1 MKIRLISVC
10 LLICVLLGII
20 PMSAGAEDILETV
33 TPSSKTLYVSNS
45 CGDNTSGDGTSAK
58 PYKTFEAAYKKM
70 LATGGTI
77 VIIDG
82 PVKAFD
88 THTDEQKILDEC
100 QGTVYV
106 CGIADKDGN
115 YPTLDF
121 SRTSSGA
128 TVVNLGTSMVFYD
141 LTITNDGGNLWFAAA
156 FHELT
161 FGFNITMD
169 MSDGYAVK
177 LTGGY
182 QSNKITANQDSDRGC
197 NVNIYSGVFGDCY
210 LGNFADMSAKGAD
223 YTVDK
228 DSVFNLYGGEVQ
240 NIYGYRNADM
250 GEKSFMADATI
261 NMYGG
266 TVKEKI
272 IVRGQLISA
281 NGYKPTLNLYNGA
294 KPTDLGDTFKYNNRQ
309 YVNELFCRLS
319 VPEYVVGYVGVQDGS
334 ADGDKYNVRFVG
346 TVSSLGFDK
355 VGFEID
361 ASNGKEYD
369 TSCKRVY
376 TSILGDGK
384 EYKAAELGGNY
395 IFAVAIREIPRLH
408 DDVSFKVIPFIEI
421 GGLKYYAASQ
431 NVCYSKGEHA
441 ELEKAKAFT
450 VASLNLLNNDNYA
463 SSDPIAD
470 GFDYS
475 NYCITERMPRII
487 NFINAEKPDS
497 IGVQECEASLRET
510 IDNGI
515 KENGYLCA
523 HDEVFDGTTY
533 AFKNFIWYNSN
544 TTELVESGRIWL
556 SATPNTP
563 SKAEGSHFYITAAWA
578 KLRNEATG
586 MTYVHVNTH
595 LDTDSEELRN
605 ANVEVLM
612 PLVQQFT
619 DEDYDVFLTGDFN
632 SKTGTDVYK
641 TVTESLDDARV
652 IADSATTVGT
662 FKKFG
667 YNNNLIDYCFCAVD
681 NTVVNIDYLDVV
693 EKFSD
698 GKNAADYMSDHSAV
712 VVGVSIYTKQ
722 QN

>member
-1 MKIRLISVC
+1 
-10 LLICVLLGII
+10 
-20 PMSAGAEDILETV
+20 
-33 TPSSKTLYVSNS
+33 
-45 CGDNTSGDGTSAK
+45 
-58 PYKTFEAAYKKM
+58 M

-121 SRTSSGA
+121 SRTSSGD

-161 FGFNITMD
+161 FGFNITTD
-169 MSDGYAVK
+169 MSDEYAVK

-182 QSNKITANQDSDRGC
+182 QSNKITANQDSDSGC

-210 LGNFADMSAKGAD
+210 LGNFADMSAKGSD

-228 DSVFNLYGGEVQ
+228 DSVFNLYGGEVK
-240 NIYGYRNADM
+240 NICGYRGDAA
-250 GEKSFMADATI
+250 GEESFKANATI

-408 DDVSFKVIPFIEI
+408 DNVSFKVIPFIEI
-421 GGLKYYAASQ
+421 GGFKYYAASQ

-475 NYCITERMPRII
+475 NYYITERMPRII

-523 HDEVFDGTTY
+523 HDEVLDGTAY
-533 AFKNFIWYNSN
+533 AFKNFIWYNSD

-578 KLRNEATG
+578 KLRNKATG

-698 GKNAADYMSDHSAV
+698 GENAADYMSDHSAV
-712 VVGVSIYTKQ
+712 VVGVSIYTKK
-722 QN
+722 